1 MALGLNFIARWR
13 KFRCPSFF
21 ISLPVGVNFV
31 ARRYM
36 YPLPVVFY
44 FVARR
49 YVAPLPSVFYF
60 VARRFFTRCPSF
72 FMPMG
77 VKIYAYGR
85 RHFRPF

>member
-44 FVARR
+44 FVARENLKQS
-49 YVAPLPSVFYF
+49 PW
-60 VARRFFTRCPSF
+60 F
-72 FMPMG
+72 FMRTA
-77 VKIYAYGR
+77 VDFYVHGR
-85 RHFRPF
+85 ALFRY